1 MLLAVKRL
9 RNRKVESPYRKA
21 LVRYF
26 PAWVLALAIF
36 VMLLPQLLQRA
47 TDFGFQAL
55 DAAPGK
61 VLQLG
66 DAVIRTNVKALLF
79 LQDTNEQVFAIG
91 KEVVEEGYDFVVWV
105 ADQMPNLSNPS
116 NSQPVNSGVIAQ
128 LFTSEVTYWQDDIQR
143 WSTEY
148 GLDPNLMA
156 TVMQIESCGH
166 PTVNSSA
173 GAQGLFQVMPFHFA
187 SSEDMLDPDTNAMRG
202 ASVLNQCLKLADG
215 DTGLAMACYNGGPSV
230 LSTAFNSWH
239 PEPQRYYYWG
249 TGIYADALQDS
260 SSSPRLNEWLNA
272 GGSVLCDMAATEIGI
287 N

>member
-1 MLLAVKRL
+1 MPVKRL
-9 RNRKVESPYRKA
+9 HNRKVESPYRKA
-21 LVRYF
+21 LIRYF

-36 VMLLPQLLQRA
+36 VMLLPQLLQH
-47 TDFGFQAL
+47 TTNFGLRVL
-55 DAAPGK
+55 DAAPGT
-61 VLQLG
+61 VLQIG
-66 DAVIRTNVKALLF
+66 DTVLRTNIKSLIF
-79 LQDTNEQVFAIG
+79 LQEANTQVFAIG
-91 KEVVEEGYDFVVWV
+91 QDVVTKGYDFVIWAAEHVP
-105 ADQMPNLSNPS
+105 DLGNPT
-116 NSQPVNSGVIAQ
+116 NSQLANSGGIAE

-143 WSTEY
+143 WSAEY

-187 SSEDMLDPDTNAMRG
+187 ESEDMLDPDTNAMRG

-215 DTGLAMACYNGGPSV
+215 DTGLAMACYNGGPGV
-230 LSTAFNSWH
+230 LRTAFNVWH

-249 TGIYADALQDS
+249 TGIYADALQNS
-260 SSSPRLNEWLNA
+260 LSSPRLAEWLSA
-272 GGSVLCDMAATEIGI
+272 GGGILCDMAAAEIGI